1 MKLLETSDQRTAL
14 LSAMIM
20 NAMDAFVVVGEGDVV
35 QVWNPEAERIFGWTQ
50 REAIGALLNDLI
62 LPVEARP
69 VFERVLRVFRATGHH
84 RALNRR
90 LELSALHKDGRPVPV
105 EVTITPVRCED
116 HLLFSASIRDLTERK
131 HIDEQLRRHQSELRQ
146 ACAELRESRAELES
160 ALHVNRRLMEYS
172 LDVIAAIDATSV
184 FVQVSAASA
193 RVWGYAPGDLK
204 GRPYLDLV
212 HPQDRALLAEA
223 ALRVRTEGA
232 DLATEA
238 RFLHRSGAIVNIA
251 WTVNWSES
259 DSRFYCVARD
269 ITASKQAAYA
279 LAERDQRFHSLFEHH
294 PDGVFAFDLDGR
306 LLSANQALS
315 VLTGCS
321 NDELT
326 SMTFRALV
334 APESAAAVEDRF
346 LAATRGEAANFEATG
361 IRRDGSRYEAHI
373 TVVPIVVDGAI
384 VGVHGIA
391 RDITSGKNYE
401 RRIEYLATYDALT
414 GLPNRNLLDDRLRH
428 ALVQAERDGHRAG
441 VLFLDLNRFKIVND
455 SLGHDKGDALL
466 KIMADRLKQCVRES
480 DTVARLGG
488 DEFVIVLENVSTPQD
503 VVTVARNVLTQI
515 EKAVTLDGHEFV
527 VSGSIGCSLY
537 PKDGSSAAAL
547 LRAADLAMYEAKSA
561 GGGAFRLYREDMN
574 ERVKARLLQ
583 EHQLRLALEKGELV
597 VYYQPRI
604 DIARKRIVGA
614 EALLRWQHPERGL
627 VPPNEFIPLAEEI
640 GLIDELGEWVLK
652 TACRQN
658 RRWQTSGLPPLKVS
672 VNISPHQLAPESTIS
687 TAVQETLRETGLDA
701 QWLELEITES
711 SLMQNVE
718 STLTKLVEIRDAG
731 VSISIDD
738 FGTGYSS
745 LSYLRHLPVDALK
758 IDQSFIRDISASR
771 DNAAIVSATIALAHT
786 MDLKVVAEGV
796 TTEEQI
802 RFLQSHEC
810 DEVQGFILSPAV
822 PAEELSRLLQQGVVN
837 GPSSFMH

>member
-1 MKLLETSDQRTAL
+1 MNLLESGDRLAAL
-14 LSAMIM
+14 LNAMIM
-20 NAMDAFVVVGEGDVV
+20 NAMDAFIVVGDDDLIHE
-35 QVWNPEAERIFGWTQ
+35 WNPEAERIFGWSRQ
-50 REAIGALLNDLI
+50 EAIGARLSEMI
-62 LPVEARP
+62 LPPDAR
-69 VFERVLRVFRATGHH
+69 VAFARGLRVFRSTGFH
-84 RALNRR
+84 RSLNRR
-90 LELSALHKDGRPVPV
+90 LELSALNKDGKRLPI
-105 EVTITPVRCED
+105 EVTITPVQMED
-116 HLLFSASIRDLTERK
+116 TLLFCASIRDNRERRT
-131 HIDEQLRRHQSELRQ
+131 IDTQLRQHQAELRQ
-146 ACAELRESRAELES
+146 ALDRLRQSQAELEA

-172 LDVIAAIDATSV
+172 LDVIAAVDADNR
-184 FVQVSAASA
+184 FVQVSAASQ
-193 RVWGYAPGDLK
+193 RVWGY
-204 GRPYLDLV
+204 RPEELAGKSFLDLA
-212 HPQDRALLAEA
+212 HPDDRAMLADA
-223 ALRVRTEGA
+223 ALTARRDGA
-232 DLATEA
+232 DLALEA
-238 RFLHRSGAIVNIA
+238 RFLGRNGDIVNVS
-251 WTVNWSES
+251 WTVNWSRADE
-259 DSRFYCVARD
+259 RFYCVARD
-269 ITASKQAAYA
+269 ITASKKAAYA

-294 PDGVFAFDLDGR
+294 PDGVFAFDLNGR
-306 LLSANQALS
+306 LTSANQAFC
-315 VLTGCS
+315 VLTGRS
-321 NDELT
+321 SEELT
-326 SMTFRALV
+326 NCRWQALIDPDCMASV
-334 APESAAAVEDRF
+334 RERFEAAV
-346 LAATRGEAANFEATG
+346 RGTASNFETTAL
-361 IRRDGSRYEAHI
+361 RKDSAPYDAHV
-373 TVVPIVVDGAI
+373 TLVPIVVDGRI

-391 RDITSGKNYE
+391 RDITHGKSYE

-428 ALVQAERDGHRAG
+428 ALVQAERDGHRVA
-441 VLFLDLNRFKIVND
+441 VLFLDLNRFKLVND
-455 SLGHDKGDALL
+455 SLGHDMGDALL
-466 KIMADRLKQCVRES
+466 RIVADRLKSCVREA

-488 DEFVIVLENVSTPQD
+488 DEFVIVLENIATAQD
-503 VVTVARNVLTQI
+503 VVIVARNVLAQI
-515 EKAVTLDGHEFV
+515 EKPVTLEGHEFV

-537 PKDGSSAAAL
+537 PKDGSSAGAL

-597 VYYQPRI
+597 VWYQPRV
-604 DIARKRIVGA
+604 DIAKQRIVGA

-640 GLIDELGEWVLK
+640 GLIEELGTWVLK

-658 RRWQTSGLPPLKVS
+658 RLWQASGLPPLKVS
-672 VNISPHQLAPESTIS
+672 VNISPHQLAPESSIS
-687 TAVQETLRETGLDA
+687 QAVQDTLRETGLDPK
-701 QWLELEITES
+701 WLELEITES

-796 TTEEQI
+796 TTEDQV

-810 DEVQGFILSPAV
+810 DEVQGYILSPAV
-822 PAEELSRLLQQGVVN
+822 PPDDLSRLLRQGKVLSRPGQV
-837 GPSSFMH
+837 H